1 MHLPIF
7 LFCFVFCVLF
17 LFLYLVLWFT
27 YYSTI
32 GTYFTSIT
40 NFMQGYLDNEINLN
54 GERKCDGTCSDYKS
68 AQNHECQND
77 TICAHSNFARTRCT
91 GNIFDCNPID
101 TDGTACLVVCFLS
114 YKLNSKCHHHHQRIS
129 RVISLV
135 DAHVSFST
143 QVIFVYFQHYHREMN
158 WKIDAIIL

>member
-1 MHLPIF
+1 MCRFLYPI
-7 LFCFVFCVLF
+7 LFSF
-17 LFLYLVLWFT
+17 LFLYLILWFT
-27 YYSTI
+27 HYSTI

-91 GNIFDCNPID
+91 GDIFDCNTID
-101 TDGTACLVVCFLS
+101 TDGTACLVVCFLR
-114 YKLNSKCHHHHQRIS
+114 YKLNSKCHHYYHHQRIS
-129 RVISLV
+129 RVIWLV
-135 DAHVSFST
+135 VVVSFST
-143 QVIFVYFQHYHREMN
+143 QVNFVYFQHYNREMN
-158 WKIDAIIL
+158 WKIDATIL